1 LLGKKTQAI
10 LSDLTSIST
19 AAIIEYP
26 ITGIQDSG
34 KSMIAFIDLSKFD
47 EEEFEKF
54 GIFNLSEL
62 LSILGVVD
70 NASVELKDGI
80 ITISNETS
88 SIKYFTTNIDLLS
101 QTFSANPKI
110 PENIKAA
117 PTAMLF
123 TLEAPVLDKLK
134 KTSAL
139 MKLEQL
145 VIENDDDK
153 IYFTITGSNKD
164 SSNNYKVRIDNVT
177 SEGNHKIVL
186 DMENI
191 KKIPAGE
198 YEVKV
203 AKNAKT
209 GSYITIFMS
218 KDIPS
223 LEIVVNVIS
232 E

>member
-1 LLGKKTQAI
+1 
-10 LSDLTSIST
+10 
-19 AAIIEYP
+19 
-26 ITGIQDSG
+26 
-34 KSMIAFIDLSKFD
+34 MIAFIDLSKFG
-47 EEEFEKF
+47 EEKFEKF

-62 LSILGVVD
+62 LSILGVVE

-101 QTFSANPKI
+101 QTFSANPRI

-123 TLEAPVLDKLK
+123 TLEASVLDKLK
-134 KTSAL
+134 KTSTL

-145 VIENDDDK
+145 VIENDGDK
-153 IYFTITGSNKD
+153 IYLTITGSNKD
-164 SSNNYKVRIDNVT
+164 SSNNYKVRIDNIIN
-177 SEGNHKIVL
+177 EGNHKIVL